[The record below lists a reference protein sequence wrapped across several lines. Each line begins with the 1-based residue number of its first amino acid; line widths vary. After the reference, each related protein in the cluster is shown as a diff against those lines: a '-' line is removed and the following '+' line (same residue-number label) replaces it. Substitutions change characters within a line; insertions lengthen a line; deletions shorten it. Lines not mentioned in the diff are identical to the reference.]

1 MTISAVH
8 AYQFNQVLSIIFY
21 MGPDIR
27 IHLEL
32 ILWIFWSTLICWG
45 SSEWYTEMAE
55 KAILIHYYRKS
66 HYLNIKWFWSIFVSI
81 KIIILIKLQTK
92 ISWSDFS
99 WAFWSGSKWIFTIGY
114 LTCFLNIPKCIKI
127 CSLLYQIRSL
137 LHDQIKEKRYSGTF

>member
-1 MTISAVH
+1 MKNSAVH

-66 HYLNIKWFWSIFVSI
+66 HYLNIKWFWSIFISI

-92 ISWSDFS
+92 ISSSSLKLDQSHYSARRFS
-99 WAFWSGSKWIFTIGY
+99 MSTVVDQNEFLHSMIWLASSIYQSVSKY
-114 LTCFLNIPKCIKI
+114 LVSCI
-127 CSLLYQIRSL
+127 
-137 LHDQIKEKRYSGTF
+137 TFVV